1 MACAA
6 VGLLADSVASYPYS
20 RTFVPYWNALV
31 RLGIYLVTAF
41 TLVSLKTALMMER
54 ELART
59 EALTGLAN
67 VRSFMESVEA

>member
-1 MACAA
+1 
-6 VGLLADSVASYPYS
+6 VASYPYS